1 MYFRA
6 RYSLLIMQ
14 EFPLVLPITRYVNS
28 VRYALIELQSE
39 WVGLRSPSSLKWS
52 CWQAKGFHQNIES
65 SSVVCLNFNY
75 FYVSDELF
83 ISIFRHIR

>member
-39 WVGLRSPSSLKWS
+39 WVGLRSPSSLK
-52 CWQAKGFHQNIES
+52 
-65 SSVVCLNFNY
+65 
-75 FYVSDELF
+75 
-83 ISIFRHIR
+83 